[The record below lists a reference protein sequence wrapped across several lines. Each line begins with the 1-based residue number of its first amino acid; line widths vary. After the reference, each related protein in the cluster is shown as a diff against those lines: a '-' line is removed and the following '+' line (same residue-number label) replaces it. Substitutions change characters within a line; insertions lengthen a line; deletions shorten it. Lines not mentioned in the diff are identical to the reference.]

1 MTMLDDLQE
10 KISTFFDGIQQKA
23 DAAAAGIQ
31 SAQDGMN
38 ELLDIFISLKSFVVS
53 VFSFLGRETSILLL
67 CTALVLFVL
76 NLVPFLFIGKK
87 FRYCAGMA
95 AGVYLGWYFSYSFA
109 GILKYVLIMLLP
121 LAIERLFVFCFGKS
135 ASLAK
140 RLVKRSLLLVWRAG
154 CGGFEKVSCKIRK
167 RKPAD
172 AKSKDVDAKQKAAD
186 SKNDSRESKSP
197 SASDSAEKA

>member
-1 MTMLDDLQE
+1 MLDDLQE

-23 DAAAAGIQ
+23 AAAAAGIQ

-87 FRYCAGMA
+87 FRYCTGMA

-167 RKPAD
+167 CKSDD
-172 AKSKDVDAKQKAAD
+172 AKSKDADAKQKAAD

-197 SASDSAEKA
+197 SASDAAEKA

>member
-1 MTMLDDLQE
+1 MLDDLQE

-87 FRYCAGMA
+87 FRYCTGMA

-140 RLVKRSLLLVWRAG
+140 RLVKRSLLLAWRAG

-167 RKPAD
+167 RKSDD
-172 AKSKDVDAKQKAAD
+172 AKSKDADAKQKAAD

-197 SASDSAEKA
+197 SASDAAEKA